1 MRMHGQNERLEIIKN
16 TGYNSKNYG
25 DSRMFDGK
33 DIEILDILQKDAR
46 IANAEIA
53 RKLEMAPSAI
63 LERIRKL
70 EARGAIRAYE
80 ARLAPRAV
88 GLGLLAFVFARGEDR
103 QGSEDAAKRLATFPE
118 VLEVHQVAGEDC
130 FLLKVRASDTDDLA
144 RILRER
150 LGSVPELCSTR
161 TTIVLQTHKESAT
174 LPLDQLAPDARKE
187 AADGR

>member
-1 MRMHGQNERLEIIKN
+1 
-16 TGYNSKNYG
+16 
-25 DSRMFDGK
+25 MFDAK
-33 DIEILDILQKDAR
+33 DVEILDILQKDAR

-80 ARLAPRAV
+80 ARLSPRAV
-88 GLGLLAFVFARGEDR
+88 GLGLLAFVFARGDDR
-103 QGSEDAAKRLATFPE
+103 KGSEDVARRLASFPE

-150 LGSVPELCSTR
+150 LGSVSELRSTR
-161 TTIVLQTHKESAT
+161 TTIVLQTHKESAA
-174 LPLDQLAPDARKE
+174 LALDQLAPEARKE
-187 AADGR
+187 TANAQ